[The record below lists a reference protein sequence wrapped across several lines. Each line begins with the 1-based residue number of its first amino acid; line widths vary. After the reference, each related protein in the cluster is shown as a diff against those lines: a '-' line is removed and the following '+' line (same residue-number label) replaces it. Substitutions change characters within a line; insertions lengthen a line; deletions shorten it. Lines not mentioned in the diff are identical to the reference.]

1 MPTVEGETLQQA
13 FVNAAR
19 RNKNKLAF
27 IDRSTSRRISYTQAL
42 IGSVLLA
49 RRFKSIDEKYV
60 GIMLPTS
67 AGCGLSVI
75 ATLLAGKT
83 PVMINYSTGAED
95 NACYAQ
101 KKCGLKT
108 IVTAKAL
115 LEKVNCGHVEG
126 MVFIE
131 DMVASF
137 GAMDKLR
144 AFLRARMS
152 LPMLWRKFNI
162 GSSDDT
168 AVILFTSGSE
178 KAPKAVELS
187 HKNIL
192 SNIEA
197 VGEAFSITDQ
207 DTMMSILPMF
217 HVFGHTITFWLPLC
231 YGMTI
236 VTYANPL
243 EFKNVVR
250 VVREES
256 PTILVGTPYFLAGYA
271 KHAKVGDLSSL
282 RLVAVGADKMPASLQ
297 HIYEEQHGVMV
308 REGYGATET
317 SPVISANMLERHK
330 PGSIGVP
337 VSGVEVRIID
347 LDTGEELPVGQEGK
361 LLVRG
366 DLVMKGYLGDVEE
379 TALRIEGGWYE
390 TGDMALIDEDGFL
403 WHRGRLKRFIKIG
416 GEMVSLVQVED
427 VLSRFLPD
435 DASCC
440 AVEVPDTKRGAMVGI
455 AVDCKVDQ
463 AGLMSSLADHLPA
476 LALPRHIVVLEE
488 LPKMGSGKV
497 DFRTTTQMVVE
508 YLNK

>member
-1 MPTVEGETLQQA
+1 MPTVEGESLQQT

-19 RNKNKLAF
+19 RYKNKLAF
-27 IDRSTSRRISYTQAL
+27 IDRSTSRRISYAQAL

-49 RRFKSIDEKYV
+49 RRFKAIDEKYV

-126 MVFIE
+126 MVYIE

-152 LPMLWRKFNI
+152 LPMFWRKFNI
-162 GSSDDT
+162 GSPDDT

-192 SNIEA
+192 SNVEA
-197 VGEAFSITDQ
+197 VGEAFKITDK
-207 DTMMSILPMF
+207 DAMMAILPMF
-217 HVFGHTITFWLPLC
+217 HVFGHSITFWLPLC
-231 YGMTI
+231 YGMTL

-256 PTILVGTPYFLAGYA
+256 PTILVGTPYFL
-271 KHAKVGDLSSL
+271 
-282 RLVAVGADKMPASLQ
+282 P
-297 HIYEEQHGVMV
+297 VMQ
-308 REGYGATET
+308 
-317 SPVISANMLERHK
+317 NMQK
-330 PGSIGVP
+330 WV
-337 VSGVEVRIID
+337 
-347 LDTGEELPVGQEGK
+347 T
-361 LLVRG
+361 
-366 DLVMKGYLGDVEE
+366 
-379 TALRIEGGWYE
+379 
-390 TGDMALIDEDGFL
+390 
-403 WHRGRLKRFIKIG
+403 
-416 GEMVSLVQVED
+416 
-427 VLSRFLPD
+427 
-435 DASCC
+435 
-440 AVEVPDTKRGAMVGI
+440 
-455 AVDCKVDQ
+455 
-463 AGLMSSLADHLPA
+463 
-476 LALPRHIVVLEE
+476 
-488 LPKMGSGKV
+488 
-497 DFRTTTQMVVE
+497 
-508 YLNK
+508 